1 MINVRGGALR
11 FIPGRTRIAGW
22 LCYQSNA
29 GLGVSFS
36 DTRDSDRGRGRT
48 PSLNVVVRSLFKGDL
63 GWYCEQLSLARS
75 SQLHGRQFY
84 SQLGLSHTSY
94 TGRQLMSRELDLKTL
109 ELCRADIEQV
119 GRELLGR
126 ERPKVA
132 RELRDLC
139 SLLRSRVI
147 ISREFSDV
155 IEPLD
160 RIVETATLIEQQR
173 KSNDTCYQLRLALQS
188 LAMALVDYRAGVR

>member
-1 MINVRGGALR
+1 
-11 FIPGRTRIAGW
+11 
-22 LCYQSNA
+22 
-29 GLGVSFS
+29 
-36 DTRDSDRGRGRT
+36 
-48 PSLNVVVRSLFKGDL
+48 
-63 GWYCEQLSLARS
+63 
-75 SQLHGRQFY
+75 
-84 SQLGLSHTSY
+84 
-94 TGRQLMSRELDLKTL
+94 MSRELDLKTL

-119 GRELLGR
+119 GRELLER

-139 SLLRSRVI
+139 RLLRSRVI
-147 ISREFSDV
+147 TSREFSNV

-188 LAMALVDYRAGVR
+188 FAMTLVDYRAGVR